1 MHAKS
6 FSHLVDEL
14 LSKPQQY
21 KAQWVALVEAAITQ
35 KHHHDYGS
43 YLSEQCFMQWW
54 LGLE

>member
-35 KHHHDYGS
+35 KRHNGYGS
-43 YLSEQCFMQWW
+43 YLLEQCFMQRW